1 MSTVLPQIEHV
12 VFLML
17 ENRSFDNLLG
27 WLYQGE
33 DRPKH
38 IIASPRQEDEPFHG
52 LERDKYFN
60 LLPNDST
67 RHYVKYGASHYNSPS
82 TDPHEPHQHVNV
94 QLFDLPHKS
103 KKQPEH
109 GRPAT
114 MGGFLK
120 DYYHS
125 HVGHLAPACDEP
137 DPVGSLAKHLSKKM
151 SREQALEIM
160 EAFTP
165 QQLPVING
173 LAKAYAV
180 SDQWFSS
187 VPTQTMANRAFS
199 VCGTSLAKLN
209 HELTELVDNHG
220 LVFGLVPGKYHART
234 IWQTLSENGYDKPSD
249 WMIYYQSAELKHFCL
264 TKEAFHIP
272 DPHEH
277 VALVKD
283 FFHAVKHGTLPSF
296 SYLEPAWY
304 DVLPPYTNGN
314 SYHPPCNVLPGEA
327 FLKKLYD
334 ALTHN
339 PEQWRKT
346 LLIVTFD
353 EHGGTYDHVPPPW
366 GAVPPW
372 GSGKPPHMLEEDFG
386 FDRFGVRVPTLL
398 ISPWIDEA
406 TVFRSSTD
414 VPYDHT
420 SLIATILKWKGI
432 PKEAWN
438 MGERVNHAPTF
449 EGVLTR
455 ATPRTDRP
463 TIEMSADELAH
474 LAELEA
480 SEHFP
485 ITPMQLKLLP
495 FVLRHASGGTL
506 DEAGLLQTMADML
519 KDAQYA
525 SDLIARVKEFAAQH
539 GNG

>member
-1 MSTVLPQIEHV
+1 MSPILPQIEHV

-38 IIASPRQEDEPFHG
+38 IIASPQQKDEPFHG
-52 LERDKYFN
+52 LERNKYFN
-60 LLPNDST
+60 LFHGDST
-67 RHYVKYGASHYNSPS
+67 PHYVKHGASHYNLPS
-82 TDPHEPHQHVNV
+82 TDPHEPHRHVNV
-94 QLFDLPHKS
+94 QLFDLPENS
-103 KKQPEH
+103 TEQPER
-109 GRPAT
+109 GQPAT
-114 MGGFLK
+114 MGGFLN

-125 HVGHLAPACDEP
+125 HIGSLAPACDEP
-137 DPVGSLAKHLSKKM
+137 PPVGPLAKALSKKM
-151 SREQALEIM
+151 TRELALEIM

-199 VCGTSLAKLN
+199 VCGSSLAKLN
-209 HELTELVDNHG
+209 GKLTELVDNHG
-220 LVFGLVPGKYHART
+220 LVFGVVPERYHTRT
-234 IWQTLSENGYDKPSD
+234 IWQTLSENGYKSRSD
-249 WMIYYQSAELKHFCL
+249 WMIYYQSLELKEFCL
-264 TKEAFHIP
+264 TKQAFHIP
-272 DPHEH
+272 DDHEH
-277 VALVKD
+277 VAPIEK
-283 FFHAVKHGTLPSF
+283 FFHDVDHGTLPSF

-314 SYHPPCNVLPGEA
+314 SYHPPSNVLPGEA
-327 FLKKLYD
+327 FLKQLYD
-334 ALTHN
+334 ALTRN
-339 PEQWRKT
+339 PDQWRKT
-346 LLIVTFD
+346 LLIITFD

-372 GSGKPPHMLEEDFG
+372 GDRKAPPLEEGFG

-406 TVFRSSTD
+406 TVFRSCTD
-414 VPYDHT
+414 MPYDHT

-438 MGERVNHAPTF
+438 MGERVKHAPTF

-455 ATPRTDRP
+455 STPRADHP
-463 TIEMSADELAH
+463 KIEMSADQLHH
-474 LAELEA
+474 LAKMEA
-480 SEHFP
+480 SDHHP

-495 FVLRHASGGTL
+495 FVLHHASGGAL
-506 DEAGLLQTMADML
+506 DEAGLLQTMADIL
-519 KDAQYA
+519 KDAESA
-525 SDLIARVKEFAAQH
+525 PDLIARVKDFAARH

>member
-1 MSTVLPQIEHV
+1 MNPVMPHIEHV

-38 IIASPRQEDEPFHG
+38 IIAAPHKKDEPFHG
-52 LERDKYFN
+52 LKPDTYFN
-60 LLPNDST
+60 HHPKDHA
-67 RHYVKYGASHYNSPS
+67 RHYVKQGASHYNSPR
-82 TDPHEPHQHVNV
+82 TDPHEPHQHVNI
-94 QLFDLPHKS
+94 QLFDLPENS
-103 KKQPEH
+103 TGQPEH
-109 GRPAT
+109 GKPAT

-120 DYYHS
+120 DYYYS
-125 HVGHLAPACDEP
+125 HTGPLAPACDEP
-137 DPVGSLAKHLSKKM
+137 DPVGFLAKHLSKPM
-151 SREQALEIM
+151 TYEPSLEIM

-199 VCGTSLAKLN
+199 VCGTSLAPLN
-209 HELTELVDNHG
+209 DELTELVDNHG
-220 LVFGLVPGKYHART
+220 LVFGLVPGRYHART
-234 IWQTLSENGYDKPSD
+234 IWQTLSDNGYKKPSD
-249 WMIYYQSAELKHFCL
+249 WMIYYHSVEVTKFCL
-264 TKEAFHIP
+264 TQNAFKIP
-272 DPHEH
+272 DHHEH
-277 VALVKD
+277 VAPIEH
-283 FFHAVKHGTLPSF
+283 FFKAAKHGRLPSF

-314 SYHPPCNVLPGEA
+314 SYHPPSNVLPGEV

-339 PEQWRKT
+339 PDQWRKT
-346 LLIVTFD
+346 LLIITFD

-372 GSGKPPHMLEEDFG
+372 GFGKPPHALEENFG

-406 TVFRSSTD
+406 TVFRSTTD
-414 VPYDHT
+414 MPYDHT

-432 PKEAWN
+432 PKESWN

-455 ATPRTDRP
+455 STPRADHP
-463 TIEMSADELAH
+463 KIEMSADELAH
-474 LAELEA
+474 LAAFEA
-480 SEHFP
+480 REHHL
-485 ITPMQLKLLP
+485 ITPMHLKLLP
-495 FVLRHASGGTL
+495 FVLHHASGGTL
-506 DEAGLLQTMADML
+506 DGDQLLQTMADFL
-519 KDAQYA
+519 KESQTAP
-525 SDLIARVKEFAAQH
+525 DLIARVKEFAARH